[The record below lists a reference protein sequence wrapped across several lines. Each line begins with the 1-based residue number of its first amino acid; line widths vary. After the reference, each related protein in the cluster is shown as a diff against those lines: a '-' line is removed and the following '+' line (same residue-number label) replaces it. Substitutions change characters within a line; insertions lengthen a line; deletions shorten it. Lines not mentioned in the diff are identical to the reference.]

1 MECLYEHSSGTPGVV
16 GAYAPSAPPESSN
29 QRLHMKGIVLMQKPA
44 PSDFPVH
51 DLIRERWSP
60 RAFADKPV
68 PQDVLR
74 SIFEA
79 ARWAPSSNNEQ
90 PWAYLVATRDDKESF
105 EKALSVLVEF
115 NANWARSAPVL
126 AIAVSK
132 LTFAKQNAPN
142 RNAQYDTGAASALL
156 SVEATARGLA
166 VHQMA
171 GFDPE
176 KARQV
181 FGIPAGWEAIAA
193 IAIGY
198 PGDPASLPPPL
209 KDREMAPRTRK
220 PITEF
225 VMAGHW
231 GHTAP
236 FATK

>member
-1 MECLYEHSSGTPGVV
+1 MH
-16 GAYAPSAPPESSN
+16 
-29 QRLHMKGIVLMQKPA
+29 KPA

-51 DLIRERWSP
+51 ELIRERWSP
-60 RAFADKPV
+60 RVFADKPV

-90 PWAYLVATRDDKESF
+90 PWAYIVASREDKENF

-115 NANWARSAPVL
+115 NVNWAKGAPVL
-126 AIAVSK
+126 AIAVAR
-132 LTFAKQNAPN
+132 LTFAKNNVLN

-171 GFDPE
+171 GFDPD

-181 FGIPAGWEAIAA
+181 FGIPQGWEAIAA

-198 PGDPASLPPPL
+198 PGDPASLPQPL
-209 KDREMAPRTRK
+209 RDREMAPRTRK

-236 FATK
+236 FAAK

>member
-1 MECLYEHSSGTPGVV
+1 
-16 GAYAPSAPPESSN
+16 
-29 QRLHMKGIVLMQKPA
+29 MQKPA

-51 DLIRERWSP
+51 ELIRERWSP

-68 PQDVLR
+68 QQDVLR

-90 PWAYLVATRDDKESF
+90 PWAYVVATRDDKTNF
-105 EKALSVLVEF
+105 DKMLSVLVEF

-126 AIAVSK
+126 ALAVAE
-132 LTFAKQNAPN
+132 LAFAKNNAPN
-142 RNAQYDTGAASALL
+142 RNAQYDTGAATALL

-171 GFDPE
+171 GFDPH

-181 FGIPAGWEAIAA
+181 FGIPQGWEAIAA

-198 PGDPASLPPPL
+198 PGDPTSLPPPL

-220 PITEF
+220 PIAEF
-225 VMAGHW
+225 VMAGQW

>member
-1 MECLYEHSSGTPGVV
+1 
-16 GAYAPSAPPESSN
+16 
-29 QRLHMKGIVLMQKPA
+29 MQKSA

-51 DLIRERWSP
+51 ELIRERWSP
-60 RAFADKPV
+60 RAFSDKPV
-68 PQDVLR
+68 PPDVLR

-90 PWAYLVATRDDKESF
+90 PWAYIVAIKDDQENFDKM
-105 EKALSVLVEF
+105 LSVLVEF
-115 NANWARSAPVL
+115 NAQWARSAPVVAL
-126 AIAVSK
+126 AEAK
-132 LTFAKQNAPN
+132 LNFAKNNAPN

-156 SVEATARGLA
+156 SVEATAQGLA

-181 FGIPAGWEAIAA
+181 FGIPPGWEPIAA
-193 IAIGY
+193 LAIGY

-209 KDREMAPRTRK
+209 KDRELAPRTRK
-220 PITEF
+220 SIAEF
-225 VMAGHW
+225 VMANQW

-236 FATK
+236 FARK

>member
-1 MECLYEHSSGTPGVV
+1 ME
-16 GAYAPSAPPESSN
+16 
-29 QRLHMKGIVLMQKPA
+29 GIALMRKPA

-51 DLIRERWSP
+51 ELIRERWSP
-60 RAFADKPV
+60 RAFSDKPV
-68 PQDVLR
+68 PQDILR
-74 SIFEA
+74 AIFEA

-90 PWAYLVATRDDKESF
+90 PWAYIVATRDAKDSF
-105 EKALSVLVEF
+105 EKMLGVLVEF
-115 NANWARSAPVL
+115 NAQWARTAPVL
-126 AIAVSK
+126 ALAVSK
-132 LTFAKQNAPN
+132 LAYAKNNVPN

-171 GFDPE
+171 GFDPD

-193 IAIGY
+193 LAIGY
-198 PGDPASLPPPL
+198 AGDPASLPPPL
-209 KDREMAPRTRK
+209 RDREMAPRTRK
-220 PITEF
+220 PIAEF

>member
-1 MECLYEHSSGTPGVV
+1 
-16 GAYAPSAPPESSN
+16 
-29 QRLHMKGIVLMQKPA
+29 MQKPA
-44 PSDFPVH
+44 PSEFPVH

-79 ARWAPSSNNEQ
+79 ARWAPSSYNEQ
-90 PWAYLVATRDDKESF
+90 PWAYLVATKGDKDNF
-105 EKALSVLVEF
+105 AKVLSVLVEF
-115 NANWARSAPVL
+115 NVNWAKSAPVL
-126 AIAVSK
+126 AIAVAE
-132 LTFAKQNAPN
+132 LAFANNNSPN
-142 RNAQYDTGAASALL
+142 RNAHYDTGAATALL

-176 KARQV
+176 KARQI
-181 FGIPAGWEAIAA
+181 FGIPPAWEAIAA

-198 PGDPASLPPPL
+198 PGDPASLPQPL
-209 KDREMAPRTRK
+209 KDRELAPRTRK
-220 PITEF
+220 PIAEF

-236 FATK
+236 FVTK

>member
-1 MECLYEHSSGTPGVV
+1 M
-16 GAYAPSAPPESSN
+16 A
-29 QRLHMKGIVLMQKPA
+29 LMQKPA

-51 DLIRERWSP
+51 ELIRERWSP
-60 RAFADKPV
+60 RAFADKPI

-79 ARWAPSSNNEQ
+79 ARWAPSSSNEQ
-90 PWAYLVATRDDKESF
+90 PWAYLVATRDDQDSF
-105 EKALSVLVEF
+105 ERVLSVLVEF

-126 AIAVSK
+126 AIAVAK
-132 LTFAKQNAPN
+132 LTFAKNDAPN
-142 RNAQYDTGAASALL
+142 RNALYDTGAATALL
-156 SVEATARGLA
+156 SVEATAHRLA

-181 FGIPAGWEAIAA
+181 FGIPAGWEPIAA
-193 IAIGY
+193 LAIGY
-198 PGDPASLPPPL
+198 PGDPNSLPQPL
-209 KDREMAPRTRK
+209 KDRELSPRTRK
-220 PITEF
+220 PIAEF